1 MAENNNQSQSIKPV
15 EFEAELSQTRPFFS
29 NSTNA
34 HYSYEQWLLDFLYRL
49 NDQATLISRVVITP
63 SHVKNLNILLSN
75 QIKEYEALFGEIR
88 TEAQ

>member
-34 HYSYEQWLLDFLYRL
+34 HYSYEQSLV
-49 NDQATLISRVVITP
+49 S
-63 SHVKNLNILLSN
+63 
-75 QIKEYEALFGEIR
+75 G
-88 TEAQ
+88 